1 MATGIEINIDE
12 AKVEML
18 RWACGRVAGG
28 GRCVA
33 GGEI

>member
-18 RWACGRVAGG
+18 TWACEGGWRAAAG
-28 GRCVA
+28 A
-33 GGEI
+33 